1 MAQLT
6 SNTTAF
12 IESQQYSQFILDNL
26 HDYLLPEGMYRDV
39 TDFGS
44 GTTLN
49 IKTVGTVTLQDAAE
63 DTPLNFTNIDTG
75 TITLAITDYI
85 GDAWKVSDDL
95 REDGSQVDTLMA
107 MRAMESTRS
116 LGENHETRFLAV
128 ADAAQDKTGGAS
140 GLNLVNARPH
150 RWIAGGDGVT
160 TRTVALADFVNMK
173 LAFDKANAPAG
184 GRIAIVDPIVEA
196 TLNTLISAT
205 TVVNNT
211 PQFQGV
217 LNEGFARDHRFVR
230 NIMGWDIYTS
240 NFLPSLAATETINGA
255 AYALAGGAGGD
266 AVTAAVGDKA
276 NLFMC
281 VADDSCKPVMH
292 AWRRAPQTEGW
303 RAEEERA
310 DKYQV
315 TSRFGFGVQRL
326 DTLGVILTDSATY

>member
-1 MAQLT
+1 MAHT
-6 SNTTAF
+6 TANTTAF

-75 TITLAITDYI
+75 TITLSITDYI
-85 GDAWKVSDDL
+85 GDAWKVTDDL
-95 REDGSQVDTLMA
+95 REDGSQVDQLMA
-107 MRAMESTRS
+107 MRAMESTRA
-116 LGENHETRFLAV
+116 LGENHEGRFLAV
-128 ADAAQDKTGGAS
+128 ANGGQTAAN
-140 GLNLVNARPH
+140 LNLVNGRPH
-150 RWIAGGDGVT
+150 RFVAGGAGAS
-160 TRTVALADFVNMK
+160 TRNVVLGDFVAMK
-173 LAFDKANAPAG
+173 LAFDKANAPAS

-196 TLNTLISAT
+196 TLNTLISQT
-205 TVVNNT
+205 SVVNNT

-240 NFLPSLAATETINGA
+240 NFLPSLTATEAINGS
-255 AYALAGGAGGD
+255 AYDLAND
-266 AVTAAVGDKA
+266 TAEIGDKA
-276 NLFMC
+276 NIFMC

-303 RAEEERA
+303 RDQEERS

-315 TSRFGFGVQRL
+315 TSRFGFGVQRA
-326 DTLGVILTDSATY
+326 DTLGVLLTDEATY

>member
-1 MAQLT
+1 MAHNT
-6 SNTTAF
+6 ANTTAF

-75 TITLAITDYI
+75 NITLSITDYI
-85 GDAWKVSDDL
+85 GDAWKVTDDL

-107 MRAMESTRS
+107 MRAMESTRA
-116 LGENHETRFLAV
+116 LGENHEGRFLAV
-128 ADAAQDKTGGAS
+128 ANGGQTAAD
-140 GLNLVNARPH
+140 LNLVNGRPH
-150 RWIAGGDGVT
+150 RWVAGGSGAA
-160 TRTVALADFVNMK
+160 TRNVVLADFVSMK
-173 LAFDKANAPAG
+173 LAFDKANAPAS

-196 TLNTLISAT
+196 TLNTLISQT
-205 TVVNNT
+205 SVVNNT

-240 NFLPSLAATETINGA
+240 NFLPSLTATEAINGA
-255 AYALAGGAGGD
+255 AYDLAND
-266 AVTAAVGDKA
+266 TAEVGDKV
-276 NLFMC
+276 NVFMC

-303 RAEEERA
+303 RDQEERA

-315 TSRFGFGVQRL
+315 TSRFGFGVQRA
-326 DTLGVILTDSATY
+326 DTLGVLLTDEATY

>member
-1 MAQLT
+1 MAHNT
-6 SNTTAF
+6 ANTTAF

-75 TITLAITDYI
+75 NITLSITDYI
-85 GDAWKVSDDL
+85 GDAWKVTDDL

-107 MRAMESTRS
+107 MRAMESTRA
-116 LGENHETRFLAV
+116 LGENHETKFLSTAN
-128 ADAAQDKTGGAS
+128 AGQTAAN
-140 GLNLVNARPH
+140 LNLVNARPH
-150 RWIAGGDGVT
+150 RFVAGDGT
-160 TRTVALADFVNMK
+160 DRHMELKDFVAMK
-173 LAFDKANAPAG
+173 LSFDKANAPAS

-196 TLNTLISAT
+196 SLNNLIT
-205 TVVNNT
+205 QTNVINNT
-211 PQFQGV
+211 PQFQGIV
-217 LNEGFARDHRFVR
+217 NEGFAKDHRFVR
-230 NIMGWDIYTS
+230 NIMGFDVYTS
-240 NFLPSLAATETINGA
+240 NFLPSLTATEAINGSSVGVA
-255 AYALAGGAGGD
+255 ND
-266 AVTAAVGDKA
+266 TAEIGDKA
-276 NLFMC
+276 NIFMC

-292 AWRRAPQTEGW
+292 AWRRAPQVEGW
-303 RAEEERA
+303 RSEVERA

-326 DTLGVILTDSATY
+326 DTLGVILTDDATY

>member
-107 MRAMESTRS
+107 MRAMESTRA
-116 LGENHETRFLAV
+116 LGENHESRFLAV
-128 ADAAQDKTGGAS
+128 ANAAQTTTET
-140 GLNLVNARPH
+140 NLVNARPH
-150 RWIAGGDGVT
+150 RWIAGGAGVT
-160 TRTVALADFVNMK
+160 NRRMTLGDFVEMK
-173 LAFDKANAPAG
+173 LSFDKANAPAS

-196 TLNTLISAT
+196 SLNTLISST
-205 TVVNNT
+205 SVVNNT
-211 PQFQGV
+211 PQFQGI

-230 NIMGWDIYTS
+230 NIMGWDVYTS
-240 NFLPSLAATETINGA
+240 NFLPSLTATEAINGA
-255 AYALAGGAGGD
+255 SLDLANT
-266 AVTAAVGDKA
+266 TAAIGDKA
-276 NLFMC
+276 NIFMC

-303 RAEEERA
+303 RAEEERG

>member
-1 MAQLT
+1 MSQLT

-12 IESQQYSQFILDNL
+12 IEAQQYSQFILDNL
-26 HDYLLPEGMYRDV
+26 HDYLLPEGMWRDV

-75 TITLAITDYI
+75 TINLTITDYI

-107 MRAMESTRS
+107 MRAMESTRA
-116 LGENHETRFLAV
+116 LGENHEGRFLGTANNG
-128 ADAAQDKTGGAS
+128 QTGAN
-140 GLNLVNARPH
+140 LNLVNGRPH
-150 RWIAGGDGVT
+150 RWVAGGAGGTSRNIV
-160 TRTVALADFVNMK
+160 LADFVSMK
-173 LAFDKANAPAG
+173 LAFDKANAPAS

-196 TLNTLISAT
+196 TLNSLISQT

-240 NFLPSLAATETINGA
+240 NFLPSL
-255 AYALAGGAGGD
+255 
-266 AVTAAVGDKA
+266 TAQKLIDGSS
-276 NLFMC
+276 L
-281 VADDSCKPVMH
+281 
-292 AWRRAPQTEGW
+292 
-303 RAEEERA
+303 
-310 DKYQV
+310 
-315 TSRFGFGVQRL
+315 
-326 DTLGVILTDSATY
+326 